1 MQSIFLGIKDLPN
14 ALMTLKSN
22 TWWMIIQLF

>member
-1 MQSIFLGIKDLPN
+1 MQSIFLGIKDLTN
-14 ALMTLKSN
+14 VLMKLKSN